1 MLIVFVT
8 EHQQTLTIHPLY
20 IPQRLLCIL
29 VLDMTVML
37 LVYVSVHTCII
48 MYELFI
54 LQRAD
59 GENLAKMTLK
69 RAVSEYAIKNFVAF
83 NV

>member
-8 EHQQTLTIHPLY
+8 EHQQTPIIHPLY
-20 IPQRLLCIL
+20 IPQRLSCIL

-37 LVYVSVHTCII
+37 LVYISVRTCII

-69 RAVSEYAIKNFVAF
+69 RAVSEYAIKNFVPF